1 MIIKYSER
9 SAKTNIVPVVI
20 SRYAQEKKLRHA
32 KTGDFLKRKA
42 PVIEIAMAI
51 VKKKII
57 HDCETASPLS
67 VKHEKRLINK
77 VLFGVL
83 LCP

>member
-1 MIIKYSER
+1 MIVKYSER
-9 SAKTNIVPVVI
+9 SVKAKIVLVVI

-42 PVIEIAMAI
+42 PAIEIAMAI
-51 VKKKII
+51 MKKII
-57 HDCETASPLS
+57 MHDCETASPLS

-77 VLFGVL
+77 ALFGVS